1 MRFRFDMDKTLAA
14 AGYLLSL
21 GGGRCSILKL
31 VKMLY
36 YADRMALECWHRT
49 ITGDAFYSLPEG
61 PIVSTAYDLMKGIG
75 PKNLQERWF
84 CFVQPRQG
92 NTIALKQM
100 PDTAFLSQ
108 AEKETLEA
116 SFRKISSMSNV
127 SAWMHTFPEWENPKG
142 SSKRIEPKTVLRL
155 LTPLTDEQISAI
167 EEEVA
172 KATFMEDRF
181 CAPAG
186 GCGARH
192 EVLVA

>member
-21 GGGRCSILKL
+21 GGGSISIFKL

-61 PIVSTAYDLMKGIG
+61 PIVSTAYDLMKGTG
-75 PKNLQERWF
+75 PKKLQERWF

-155 LTPLTDEQISAI
+155 LTPLTDEQISEI
-167 EEEVA
+167 EAEVA
-172 KATFMEDRF
+172 QATFMEDRF

-186 GCGARH
+186 
-192 EVLVA
+192 V